1 MVQLQEK
8 TTHSWQLVCNTPDAI
23 SDLYLIHGTWIY
35 LHIFTVY
42 MHTPATVS
50 WKTRLYYN
58 GICLKY
64 IDIPLPTARGF
75 LKSTMLKL
83 AGTLESIQA
92 FDAFSIP
99 PLWSWMQSNQQLP
112 KIKDAVHTHV
122 YNHVFMLIHT
132 ELLFIL
138 TSHVYLSIF
147 TYTCRDSSSSSQFL
161 FITLEKKP
169 HFLAVPK
176 FSSESLTLE
185 GISKRHRRLV
195 WWQPLSYKICKVNPP
210 ALDTEVWS
218 DLTAASS
225 KHGIFEDFYL
235 PYIAKS

>member
-1 MVQLQEK
+1 MLFQFLHCGPE
-8 TTHSWQLVCNTPDAI
+8 CNRI
-23 SDLYLIHGTWIY
+23 NSHLR
-35 LHIFTVY
+35 
-42 MHTPATVS
+42 S
-50 WKTRLYYN
+50 R
-58 GICLKY
+58 
-64 IDIPLPTARGF
+64 
-75 LKSTMLKL
+75 
-83 AGTLESIQA
+83 
-92 FDAFSIP
+92 
-99 PLWSWMQSNQQLP
+99 MQYT
-112 KIKDAVHTHV
+112 HTHMYIIMFACLYV
-122 YNHVFMLIHT
+122 QNFF
-132 ELLFIL
+132 FIL
-138 TSHVYLSIF
+138 TSHLYLSIF
-147 TYTCRDSSSSSQFL
+147 AHTCRDGSSSSQFL
-161 FITLEKKP
+161 FILEKK